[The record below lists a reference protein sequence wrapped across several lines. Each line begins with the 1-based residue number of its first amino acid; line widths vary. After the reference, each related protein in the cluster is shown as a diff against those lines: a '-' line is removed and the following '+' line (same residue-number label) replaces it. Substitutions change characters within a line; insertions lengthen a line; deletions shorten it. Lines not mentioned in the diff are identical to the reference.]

1 MPKSSTS
8 TSSPHELRACTECR
22 KRKSKCSGTPPCS
35 YCSRANKPCIFGR
48 PSSRTPLTR
57 KNMDQIER
65 RCASL
70 TALLH
75 RLNPDVD
82 IEDALKT
89 TTVPPRGL
97 QTAAFDGVS
106 SASVDEFEWSE
117 SSLGSPGELRR
128 VGLDGMASLPTG
140 SKEAGYLGSSAG
152 SSILRTVPGLIP
164 EHSGLETNRRTQI
177 SRGDLNQS
185 PDLLLS
191 AHLGTSA
198 VLDGLVN
205 AYFTYYN
212 TSYPILHESTFRQ
225 QYQNRHRLQDRSS
238 WHPIFYTVLAIGNW
252 ILGGTSGSRECQYYS
267 AARSRMS
274 MHMLESGTLLTV
286 QAFLLIGNYLQKRD
300 RPNTGYNFIGIA
312 YRMALGLGLHRE
324 PPAGAKTDSLFHER
338 RRVIWWIVY
347 CFDTEFGITTGRPVM
362 ASDSFIETCLPRNI
376 DDSIRWNACALTSIL
391 PTPSDRPTTYSAII
405 AHARLASIGNNI
417 YSNVISAPKENIL
430 DLKISRSLDHRL
442 KAWRFSLPVYFSAQD
457 VPDWFRGP
465 RAVVGWKEQNLRM
478 MLWWGSQR
486 LCSILSDVEEA
497 RNMCHYVA
505 IETIQDITTFC
516 LDYRDNIHVGLSWYA
531 TYFLFQATIVL
542 SIHYLRP
549 PQPLDMGPDSANQEL
564 WALSIS
570 RARDCLAQLGQNNE
584 AATRCL
590 AVLERIRDQSE
601 RSQQSSLTPSAT
613 RPNASV
619 HADHTLLHPAPEIED
634 TIPTTFAID
643 PALQILFQDTA
654 WNNDIF
660 EGLQGFPIT
669 DEAEAFDYM
678 PPDA

>member
-8 TSSPHELRACTECR
+8 PPGPHELRACTECR
-22 KRKSKCSGTPPCS
+22 CSGTPPCS

-48 PSSRTPLTR
+48 PSLRTPLTR

-75 RLNPDVD
+75 RLNPDVN
-82 IEDALKT
+82 IEDALET
-89 TTVPPRGL
+89 TTILPSGL
-97 QTAAFDGVS
+97 QASAFDGVS
-106 SASVDEFEWSE
+106 PASVDEFEWSE
-117 SSLGSPGELRR
+117 ASLGSPAQLRR

-140 SKEAGYLGSSAG
+140 SAEAGYLGNSAG
-152 SSILRTVPGLIP
+152 SSILRNVPGLIP
-164 EHSGLETNRRTQI
+164 ESSDLETNQRTQVLPKD
-177 SRGDLNQS
+177 SNQG
-185 PDLLLS
+185 PDLLPS

-198 VLDGLVN
+198 ILDGLVN

-225 QYQNRHRLQDRSS
+225 QYQERHQLQDRSS
-238 WHPIFYTVLAIGNW
+238 WHSIFYIVLAIGNW
-252 ILGGTSGSRECQYYS
+252 ILGGTSSSRECQYYS

-286 QAFLLIGNYLQKRD
+286 QAFLLVGNYLQKRD

-324 PPAGAKTDSLFHER
+324 PPAATKTDSLFHER

-347 CFDTEFGITTGRPVM
+347 CFDSGFGITTGRPVM

-376 DDSIRWNACALTSIL
+376 DDSACTLTSIL
-391 PTPSDRPTTYSAII
+391 STPSDRPTTYSAII
-405 AHARLASIGNNI
+405 AQARLASIGNNI

-430 DLKISRSLDHRL
+430 DLRISRSLDHRL
-442 KAWRFSLPVYFSAQD
+442 KAWRLSLPVYFTAQD

-486 LCSILSDVEEA
+486 LCSLLSDVEEA

-531 TYFLFQATIVL
+531 TYFLFQATVVL

-549 PQPLDMGPDSANQEL
+549 HQPLDMSPDSVNQEL

-570 RARDCLAQLGQNNE
+570 RARDCLAQLSQDNE

-601 RSQQSSLTPSAT
+601 RSQQSSMTPSGT
-613 RPNASV
+613 RPDANV
-619 HADHTLLHPAPEIED
+619 HADHAQLQPVLATDD
-634 TIPTTFAID
+634 TNPTSFAID

-654 WNNDIF
+654 WNDDIF
-660 EGLQGFPIT
+660 EGLHGFPIT
-669 DEAEAFDYM
+669 DEVETFDYM
-678 PPDA
+678 PPNV

>member
-1 MPKSSTS
+1 MPKPSTS
-8 TSSPHELRACTECR
+8 TPAPHELRACTECR

-48 PSSRTPLTR
+48 PSLRTPLTR

-89 TTVPPRGL
+89 TTISRSAL
-97 QTAAFDGVS
+97 QASDFEGVS
-106 SASVDEFEWSE
+106 PASVDEFEWSE
-117 SSLGSPGELRR
+117 ASLGSPAERR

-140 SKEAGYLGSSAG
+140 STEAGYLGNSAG
-152 SSILRTVPGLIP
+152 SSILRNVPGLIP
-164 EHSGLETNRRTQI
+164 EHSGLETHQRTQV
-177 SRGDLNQS
+177 SPEDLNQS
-185 PDLLLS
+185 PNLLLS

-212 TSYPILHESTFRQ
+212 TSYPVLHESTFRQ
-225 QYQNRHRLQDRSS
+225 QYQARHKLHDRSS
-238 WHPIFYTVLAIGNW
+238 WYPIFYIVLAIGNW

-324 PPAGAKTDSLFHER
+324 PPAGANTDSLFHER

-347 CFDTEFGITTGRPVM
+347 CFDSGFGITTGRPVM
-362 ASDSFIETCLPRNI
+362 ASDNFIETCLPRNI
-376 DDSIRWNACALTSIL
+376 DDSACTLTSTL

-405 AHARLASIGNNI
+405 AQARLASIGNNI

-430 DLKISRSLDHRL
+430 ELRVSRSFDYRL
-442 KAWRFSLPVYFSAQD
+442 KAWRLSLPVYFTAQD

-486 LCSILSDVEEA
+486 SCSLLSDVEEA

-549 PQPLDMGPDSANQEL
+549 HQRLDMSPDSVNQEL

-570 RARDCLAQLGQNNE
+570 RARDCLSQLSQNNE

-601 RSQQSSLTPSAT
+601 RSQQSSLTPSRT
-613 RPNASV
+613 RPNAIV
-619 HADHTLLHPAPEIED
+619 QADHTQLQPVL
-634 TIPTTFAID
+634 PTQDANQTSFAID

-669 DEAEAFDYM
+669 DEVEVFDYLA
-678 PPDA
+678 PNA

>member
-164 EHSGLETNRRTQI
+164 EHSGLETNRRTQV

-347 CFDTEFGITTGRPVM
+347 CFDTGFGITTGRPVM

-376 DDSIRWNACALTSIL
+376 DDSACALTSIL

-601 RSQQSSLTPSAT
+601 RSQQSSLIPSAT

>member
-8 TSSPHELRACTECR
+8 TSAPHELRACTECR
-22 KRKSKCSGTPPCS
+22 VRKNCSGAPPCS

-48 PSSRTPLTR
+48 PSLRTPLTR

-70 TALLH
+70 TALLQ

-89 TTVPPRGL
+89 TTIRRSAL
-97 QTAAFDGVS
+97 QASTFEAVS
-106 SASVDEFEWSE
+106 PASVDEFEWSE
-117 SSLGSPGELRR
+117 ASLGSPAERR

-140 SKEAGYLGSSAG
+140 SREAGYLGNSAG
-152 SSILRTVPGLIP
+152 SSILRNVPGLIP
-164 EHSGLETNRRTQI
+164 EHSGLETSRRTQV
-177 SRGDLNQS
+177 SPHDLNQG

-205 AYFTYYN
+205 AYFTHYN
-212 TSYPILHESTFRQ
+212 TSYPVLHESTFRQ
-225 QYQNRHRLQDRSS
+225 QYQARHQLHGQSS
-238 WHPIFYTVLAIGNW
+238 WYPIFYIVMAIGNW

-274 MHMLESGTLLTV
+274 MRMLESGTLLTV

-324 PPAGAKTDSLFHER
+324 PPARANTDSLYHER
-338 RRVIWWIVY
+338 RRVIWWVVY
-347 CFDTEFGITTGRPVM
+347 CFDSGFGITTGRPVT
-362 ASDSFIETCLPRNI
+362 ASDNFIETCLPRNI
-376 DDSIRWNACALTSIL
+376 DDSACTLTSTL
-391 PTPSDRPTTYSAII
+391 PTPSERPTTYSAII

-417 YSNVISAPKENIL
+417 YSNVISAPKENTL
-430 DLKISRSLDHRL
+430 DLRISRSFDHRL
-442 KAWRFSLPVYFSAQD
+442 KAWRLSLPVYFTAHD

-465 RAVVGWKEQNLRM
+465 RAVVG
-478 MLWWGSQR
+478 QR
-486 LCSILSDVEEA
+486 SCSLLSDVEEA
-497 RNMCHYVA
+497 RNMCHYAA

-516 LDYRDNIHVGLSWYA
+516 LDYRDNIHVGLNWYA

-549 PQPLDMGPDSANQEL
+549 HQPLDTSPDSVSQEL
-564 WALSIS
+564 WALSVS
-570 RARDCLAQLGQNNE
+570 RARDCLSQLSQNNE

-601 RSQQSSLTPSAT
+601 RSQLSSLTPSGT

-619 HADHTLLHPAPEIED
+619 HADRTQLQPVLVTED
-634 TIPTTFAID
+634 ANQASFAID

-669 DEAEAFDYM
+669 DEVEAFDYL
-678 PPDA
+678 PPNA

>member
-1 MPKSSTS
+1 MPKCSTS
-8 TSSPHELRACTECR
+8 PPGPHELRACTECR

-48 PSSRTPLTR
+48 PSLRTPLTR

-89 TTVPPRGL
+89 TTIPRSSL
-97 QTAAFDGVS
+97 HASAFDGMS
-106 SASVDEFEWSE
+106 PASVDEFEWTE
-117 SSLGSPGELRR
+117 ASLGSPAELRR

-140 SKEAGYLGSSAG
+140 SAEAGYLGNSAG
-152 SSILRTVPGLIP
+152 SSILRNVPGLIP
-164 EHSGLETNRRTQI
+164 ESSDVETNQRTQVVAED
-177 SRGDLNQS
+177 SDRG
-185 PDLLLS
+185 PDLLRS
-191 AHLGTSA
+191 AHLGTTA
-198 VLDGLVN
+198 ILDGLVN

-225 QYQNRHRLQDRSS
+225 QYQDRHQLQDRSS
-238 WHPIFYTVLAIGNW
+238 WHSIFYIVLAIGNW
-252 ILGGTSGSRECQYYS
+252 LLGGTSGSRECQYYS

-286 QAFLLIGNYLQKRD
+286 QAFLLFGNYLQKRD

-324 PPAGAKTDSLFHER
+324 PPAAAKTDSLFHER
-338 RRVIWWIVY
+338 RRVIWWVVY
-347 CFDTEFGITTGRPVM
+347 CFDSGFGITTGRPVM

-376 DDSIRWNACALTSIL
+376 DDSACTLTSIL

-405 AHARLASIGNNI
+405 AQARLASIGNNI

-430 DLKISRSLDHRL
+430 DLRISRSLDHRL
-442 KAWRFSLPVYFSAQD
+442 KAWRLSLPVYFTAQD

-486 LCSILSDVEEA
+486 LCSLISDVEEA
-497 RNMCHYVA
+497 QNICHYVA

-549 PQPLDMGPDSANQEL
+549 HQPLDTSSDSVNQEL
-564 WALSIS
+564 WALSLS
-570 RARDCLAQLGQNNE
+570 RARDCLAQLSENNE

-601 RSQQSSLTPSAT
+601 RSQQSSMTPSGT
-613 RPNASV
+613 RPNANV
-619 HADHTLLHPAPEIED
+619 RADHTQLQPVLVTDDPN
-634 TIPTTFAID
+634 PTSFAID

-660 EGLQGFPIT
+660 EGLHGFPIT
-669 DEAEAFDYM
+669 DEVEVFDYM
-678 PPDA
+678 PPNA

>member
-1 MPKSSTS
+1 
-8 TSSPHELRACTECR
+8 
-22 KRKSKCSGTPPCS
+22 
-35 YCSRANKPCIFGR
+35 
-48 PSSRTPLTR
+48 
-57 KNMDQIER
+57 MDQIER

-89 TTVPPRGL
+89 TSVPPRGL
-97 QTAAFDGVS
+97 QAAAYDGVNP
-106 SASVDEFEWSE
+106 ASVDEFEWSE

-140 SKEAGYLGSSAG
+140 GTEAGYLGSSAG

-164 EHSGLETNRRTQI
+164 EQSGLETNRRKQV
-177 SRGDLNQS
+177 SSEDPNQN
-185 PDLLLS
+185 PDLLLQ

-198 VLDGLVN
+198 ILDGLVN

-238 WHPIFYTVLAIGNW
+238 WHPIFYIVLAIGNW

-338 RRVIWWIVY
+338 RRVVWWIVY
-347 CFDTEFGITTGRPVM
+347 CFDSGFGITTGRPVM

-376 DDSIRWNACALTSIL
+376 DDSACVLTSIL

-442 KAWRFSLPVYFSAQD
+442 KAWRLSLPVYFSAQD

-465 RAVVGWKEQNLRM
+465 RAVVGWKEQNIRM

-486 LCSILSDVEEA
+486 LCRILSDGEEA

-542 SIHYLRP
+542 SIHYLRAH
-549 PQPLDMGPDSANQEL
+549 QPLDMGPYSVNQEL

-570 RARDCLAQLGQNNE
+570 RARDCLAQLSQNNE
-584 AATRCL
+584 AASRCL

-601 RSQQSSLTPSAT
+601 RSQQSSLTPSGT

-619 HADHTLLHPAPEIED
+619 HADHTQLQPALATED
-634 TIPTTFAID
+634 TVPTTLAID

-669 DEAEAFDYM
+669 DEVEAFDYM
-678 PPDA
+678 PSNA

>member
-8 TSSPHELRACTECR
+8 ISGPHELRACTECR

-48 PSSRTPLTR
+48 PSLRTSLTR

-97 QTAAFDGVS
+97 QAAAYDGVNP
-106 SASVDEFEWSE
+106 ASVDEFEWSE

-140 SKEAGYLGSSAG
+140 GTEAGYLGSSAG

-164 EHSGLETNRRTQI
+164 EQSGLETDRRKQV
-177 SRGDLNQS
+177 SEDPNQN
-185 PDLLLS
+185 PDLLLQ

-198 VLDGLVN
+198 ILDGLVN

-225 QYQNRHRLQDRSS
+225 QYRNRHRLQDRSS
-238 WHPIFYTVLAIGNW
+238 WHPIFYIVLAIGNW

-338 RRVIWWIVY
+338 RRVVWWIVY
-347 CFDTEFGITTGRPVM
+347 CFDSGFGITTGRPVM

-376 DDSIRWNACALTSIL
+376 DDSACALTSIL

-430 DLKISRSLDHRL
+430 NLKVSRSLDHRL
-442 KAWRFSLPVYFSAQD
+442 KAWRLSLPVYFSAQD

-465 RAVVGWKEQNLRM
+465 RAVVGWKEQNIRM

-486 LCSILSDVEEA
+486 LCSIISDVEEA
-497 RNMCHYVA
+497 QNMCHYVA

-516 LDYRDNIHVGLSWYA
+516 LDYRGNIHVGLSWYA

-542 SIHYLRP
+542 SIHYLKP
-549 PQPLDMGPDSANQEL
+549 HQPLDMSPDSVNKEL

-570 RARDCLAQLGQNNE
+570 RARDCLAQLSQNNE

-619 HADHTLLHPAPEIED
+619 HADHPQ
-634 TIPTTFAID
+634 
-643 PALQILFQDTA
+643 LQP
-654 WNNDIF
+654 
-660 EGLQGFPIT
+660 GFPIT
-669 DEAEAFDYM
+669 DEVEAFDYM
-678 PPDA
+678 PPNA

>member
-8 TSSPHELRACTECR
+8 ISGPHELRAVPTL
-22 KRKSKCSGTPPCS
+22 SQFAYLNHLFT
-35 YCSRANKPCIFGR
+35 R
-48 PSSRTPLTR
+48 PAVLRDAAMLILFPSQQTMHLRSSIVT
-57 KNMDQIER
+57 NAIDAQVER

-89 TTVPPRGL
+89 TSVPPRGL
-97 QTAAFDGVS
+97 QAAAYDGVNP
-106 SASVDEFEWSE
+106 ASVDEFEWSE

-140 SKEAGYLGSSAG
+140 GTEAGYLGSSAG

-164 EHSGLETNRRTQI
+164 EQSGLETNRRKQV
-177 SRGDLNQS
+177 SSEDPNQN
-185 PDLLLS
+185 PDLLLQ

-198 VLDGLVN
+198 ILDGLVN

-238 WHPIFYTVLAIGNW
+238 WHPIFYIVLAIGNW

-267 AARSRMS
+267 AARS
-274 MHMLESGTLLTV
+274 HK
-286 QAFLLIGNYLQKRD
+286 GNYLQKRD

-312 YRMALGLGLHRE
+312 YRMALGLGLHRMC
-324 PPAGAKTDSLFHER
+324 ANL
-338 RRVIWWIVY
+338 
-347 CFDTEFGITTGRPVM
+347 DT
-362 ASDSFIETCLPRNI
+362 SDTI
-376 DDSIRWNACALTSIL
+376 
-391 PTPSDRPTTYSAII
+391 RPTD
-405 AHARLASIGNNI
+405 NI
-417 YSNVISAPKENIL
+417 FRHNRTRAAGF
-430 DLKISRSLDHRL
+430 HRKQHL
-442 KAWRFSLPVYFSAQD
+442 Y
-457 VPDWFRGP
+457 
-465 RAVVGWKEQNLRM
+465 
-478 MLWWGSQR
+478 QR
-486 LCSILSDVEEA
+486 LCRILSDGEEA

-542 SIHYLRP
+542 SIHYLRAH
-549 PQPLDMGPDSANQEL
+549 QPLDMGPDSVNQEL

-570 RARDCLAQLGQNNE
+570 RARDCLAQLSQNNE
-584 AATRCL
+584 AASRCL

-601 RSQQSSLTPSAT
+601 RSQQSSLTPSGT

-619 HADHTLLHPAPEIED
+619 HADHTQLQPALATED
-634 TIPTTFAID
+634 TVPTTLAID

-669 DEAEAFDYM
+669 DEVEAFDYM
-678 PPDA
+678 PSNA

>member
-1 MPKSSTS
+1 
-8 TSSPHELRACTECR
+8 
-22 KRKSKCSGTPPCS
+22 
-35 YCSRANKPCIFGR
+35 
-48 PSSRTPLTR
+48 
-57 KNMDQIER
+57 MDQIER
-65 RCASL
+65 RCAGL

-97 QTAAFDGVS
+97 QAAASDGVS

-164 EHSGLETNRRTQI
+164 EHSGLETNRRTQV

-267 AARSRMS
+267 AARS
-274 MHMLESGTLLTV
+274 
-286 QAFLLIGNYLQKRD
+286 
-300 RPNTGYNFIGIA
+300 P

-324 PPAGAKTDSLFHER
+324 SSAGAKTDSLFHER

-347 CFDTEFGITTGRPVM
+347 CFDIGFGITTGRPVM

-376 DDSIRWNACALTSIL
+376 DDS
-391 PTPSDRPTTYSAII
+391 
-405 AHARLASIGNNI
+405 
-417 YSNVISAPKENIL
+417 
-430 DLKISRSLDHRL
+430 
-442 KAWRFSLPVYFSAQD
+442 
-457 VPDWFRGP
+457 
-465 RAVVGWKEQNLRM
+465 
-478 MLWWGSQR
+478 
-486 LCSILSDVEEA
+486 
-497 RNMCHYVA
+497 
-505 IETIQDITTFC
+505 
-516 LDYRDNIHVGLSWYA
+516 
-531 TYFLFQATIVL
+531 
-542 SIHYLRP
+542 
-549 PQPLDMGPDSANQEL
+549 
-564 WALSIS
+564 
-570 RARDCLAQLGQNNE
+570 
-584 AATRCL
+584 
-590 AVLERIRDQSE
+590 
-601 RSQQSSLTPSAT
+601 
-613 RPNASV
+613 
-619 HADHTLLHPAPEIED
+619 
-634 TIPTTFAID
+634 
-643 PALQILFQDTA
+643 
-654 WNNDIF
+654 
-660 EGLQGFPIT
+660 
-669 DEAEAFDYM
+669 
-678 PPDA
+678 